1 LPFLN
6 QGKKNRNH
14 FFVQALAA
22 NAEKIEPMGQ
32 NLESGFVS
40 HLFGHVD
47 QAAQFRIDYLF
58 ALRAYNVGMRERL
71 VAVIAI
77 AAVRET
83 KLQDFVD
90 FFQKGNGLVNRVK
103 AGRRE
108 LGPDLFRD
116 LIDGRMFFTGGQDS
130 QYRQPLGRD
139 AEIVVLE
146 L

>member
-1 LPFLN
+1 
-6 QGKKNRNH
+6 
-14 FFVQALAA
+14 
-22 NAEKIEPMGQ
+22 
-32 NLESGFVS
+32 
-40 HLFGHVD
+40 
-47 QAAQFRIDYLF
+47 
-58 ALRAYNVGMRERL
+58 MRERF

-90 FFQKGNGLVNRVK
+90 FFKKGNGLVNRGK
-103 AGRRE
+103 ARRWE
-108 LGPDLFRD
+108 LGFDLFKD
-116 LIDGRMFFTGGQDS
+116 VIDGRMFFAGGQDS